1 MDKTLKTT
9 LIFGIFIFSFSFLW
23 FVYEYSK
30 LRPELRTFSVSG
42 EGKEVVLPNIA
53 EIRIGVISEG
63 QDLRL
68 LQKENS
74 EKMNRIISFLK
85 KKGIDE
91 KNIQTENYLVSPKY
105 DYSKPPY
112 KIVGYTI
119 NQDLRVKVRDLSK
132 IGEILSQAVNYGAN
146 NVYGPNFIVDDKE
159 VYLEKAREKAIKN
172 AKEKAEKIAKIAGFR
187 LGKIVS
193 IIESSPY
200 DYYPFMLEE
209 KIGKGGESLPAV
221 QPQIQPGS
229 QEIKVQVNITYEIR

>member
-1 MDKTLKTT
+1 MDKTLKT
-9 LIFGIFIFSFSFLW
+9 IIIVGILIFSFSLLW

-30 LRPELRTFSVSG
+30 TRPELRTFSISG
-42 EGKEVVLPNIA
+42 EGKEIVVPNIA

-63 QDLRL
+63 QDLKI

-74 EKMNRIISFLK
+74 EKMNKIINFLK
-85 KKGIDE
+85 EKGIDE
-91 KNIQTENYLVSPKY
+91 KDIQTENYSVTPKY

-112 KIVGYTI
+112 RIVGYTI
-119 NQDLRVKVRDLSK
+119 NQDLKVKVRDLSK

-146 NVYGPNFIVDDKE
+146 NVSGPNFTVDDKE

-172 AKEKAEKIAKIAGFR
+172 AKEKAEKIAKTAGFR

-193 IIESSPY
+193 IIESNPY
-200 DYYPFMLEE
+200 EPYPIILKE
-209 KIGKGGESLPAV
+209 IGAGGESLPTV

-229 QEIKVQVNITYEIR
+229 QEIKVYVSITYEIR